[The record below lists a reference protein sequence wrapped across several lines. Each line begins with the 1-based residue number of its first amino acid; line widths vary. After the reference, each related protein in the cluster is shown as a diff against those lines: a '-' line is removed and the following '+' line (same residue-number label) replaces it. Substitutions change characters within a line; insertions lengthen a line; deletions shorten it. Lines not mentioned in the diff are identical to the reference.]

1 VKVAGAVVVV
11 VALLVACGEAEEGTG
26 SLAGRAEATASIDS
40 EQVAFGDE
48 FTLTVEVRSDPTF
61 EIDVPRVT
69 EIAGFRF
76 LDSGSTRS
84 EERGVAIERRWLRLR
99 AEQAG
104 KQTLPAFDV
113 RYRPAPAGVMPG
125 AAPPAPGAAGNAPW
139 KTTSTTPIELDIRS
153 HLPAGD
159 QPPQIRD
166 IKPLQPIERPQP
178 WLWIAV
184 AVLVV
189 LAVAAA
195 IAYWLRR
202 RRGPRAEAP
211 AAPPV
216 PAHVVAL
223 AALERLAAEEPVG
236 DAAVRRYYFTL
247 SEIVRAYI
255 EGRFGLNA
263 TDLTTEEIV
272 PLIGQLAL
280 PNERALELRAFLYDT
295 DAVKFASHRPPRPE
309 IAGILGWARRFVEET
324 KPVEMEPAGADATSR
339 ESATQEAA

>member
-1 VKVAGAVVVV
+1 MRVAGAVAVV
-11 VALLVACGEAEEGTG
+11 VALLLACGETEKSAG
-26 SLAGRAEATASIDS
+26 SLEGRAAATASIDS

-84 EERGVAIERRWLRLR
+84 EEGGVAIERRWLRLR
-99 AEQAG
+99 AEHAG
-104 KQTLPAFDV
+104 KQTLPAFEV
-113 RYRPAPAGVMPG
+113 RFRPAPAGVMPG
-125 AAPPAPGAAGNAPW
+125 AAPPPAGASANSPW
-139 KTTSTTPIELDIRS
+139 KTTSTSPIELDVSS
-153 HLPAGD
+153 HLPADD

-166 IKPLQPIERPQP
+166 IKPLQPIDRPQP
-178 WLWIAV
+178 WLWIAGAV
-184 AVLVV
+184 ALV

-195 IAYWLRR
+195 VAYWLRR
-202 RRGPRAEAP
+202 RRGPETEAP
-211 AAPPV
+211 PAPPI

-236 DAAVRRYYFTL
+236 DAAVRRYYFAL

-272 PLIGQLAL
+272 PALGQLAL
-280 PNERALELRAFLYDT
+280 PHERALELRAFLYDT

-309 IAGILGWARRFVEET
+309 ITGIVGWARLFVEET
-324 KPVEMEPAGADATSR
+324 KPVEVEPAAADTAPR
-339 ESATQEAA
+339 ESARQEAA